1 MDNII
6 KDRITTLLQRIEE
19 REQKF
24 GDSIYNSHTDP
35 EHFLKWGR
43 ECFPNLEAD
52 FSVYLFLTSLV
63 DGLNFNGL
71 YIYGTTPN
79 ADYNIYDNN
88 LDWWDVEYQKRYLF
102 FADDSISWFCLEA
115 DSGIYYVLDKPSGS
129 KMEQFETLG
138 ELLVRAL
145 ETSLL

>member
-1 MDNII
+1 MDNNNT
-6 KDRITTLLQRIEE
+6 DRILELLHRIEE

-24 GDSIYNSHTDP
+24 GDSIYQSCSDS
-35 EHFLKWGR
+35 EYFYKWVK

-52 FSVYLFLTSLV
+52 FSAYLFLTGIA

-71 YIYGTTPN
+71 YIYGITPN
-79 ADYNIYDNN
+79 SEYDIYENN

-102 FADDSISWFCLEA
+102 FGDDSISWFCLEA
-115 DSGIYYVLDKPSGS
+115 DSGIYYILDKPSGS

-138 ELLVRAL
+138 ELLISAL